1 MISRV
6 ALTGLL
12 AASVL
17 ASGCSFRLPR
27 PESSTPVGALD
38 RAEAARSRGERMHP
52 ACRDERADRRDQNDG
67 CSDVVRRD

>member
-1 MISRV
+1 MISRL
-6 ALTGLL
+6 ALSGML

-17 ASGCSFRLPR
+17 ASGCTFRLPK
-27 PESSTPVGALD
+27 PDASTPVGALD